1 MVELITICG
10 HPIASYHIVYPQHGN
25 RAEIYAAI
33 VLQNRIYE
41 SLGIILPTHHD
52 ADAETAFE
60 ILVGTTNRRDA
71 VAQSQSYS
79 VFAVGNKL
87 QTVAD
92 GYFGYLA
99 LARYFKNEF
108 LTDEASIDTSFSHT
122 VHFEQENIMVQ
133 RNATHRVMFHNVWYH
148 YISGKSYRFGVHN
161 GRYELSLIMGYHPDV
176 FGMNEFFSE
185 WRRQSE
191 IIALLQ
197 ENGYVEAQP
206 EGETREMY
214 NPVFYDPKRV
224 KLLHCRYDTY
234 GDLIVG
240 ENKRAI
246 IPSERYYTDDSKYCW
261 HSAVTGV
268 FETLETGERFALCNT
283 HLESNTFVPNQTPDE
298 GDPLR
303 AEQVTRVLIPAMRA
317 VMEQYGVPVLVGGDY
332 NSTVDRVACRL
343 LKEAGFVNMR
353 DVAELKNETC
363 SCHGYPVYSDA
374 LDAYVGGTHSCN
386 GYHLSIDQIF
396 ALDPQNELK
405 AKVYHTLDDDLVG
418 YVSDHCPVILDFTI
432 KK

>member
-1 MVELITICG
+1 MINAMTLNG
-10 HPIASYHIVYPQHGN
+10 QPISDYRIVYPKNGN
-25 RAEIYAAI
+25 RAEIYVAI
-33 VLQNRIYE
+33 VLQYHIYQKW
-41 SLGIILPTHHD
+41 GMILPTYND
-52 ADAETAFE
+52 GEAETPFE
-60 ILVGTTNRRDA
+60 ILIGNTNRGDA
-71 VAQSQSYS
+71 ATREQTYS
-79 VFAVGNKL
+79 VFFAGKKL
-87 QTVAD
+87 QAVAD

-99 LARYFKNEF
+99 LARYLKNELF
-108 LTDEASIDTSFSHT
+108 AKENSLEKGFSHT
-122 VHFEQENIMVQ
+122 ARYEDENIMVK
-133 RNATHRVMFHNVWYH
+133 RNGTHRVMFHNVWYH

-161 GRYELSLIMGYHPDV
+161 GRYELSLIMAYHPDV
-176 FGMNEFFSE
+176 FGMNEFFTE

-191 IIALLQ
+191 MIALLKA
-197 ENGYVEAQP
+197 NGYVEAQP
-206 EGETREMY
+206 EGEEREMY
-214 NPVFYDPKRV
+214 NPVFYDPRRV
-224 KLLHCRYDTY
+224 KLIHCRYDTY

-268 FETLETGERFALCNT
+268 FETPETGERFAVCNT
-283 HLESNTFVPNQTPDE
+283 HLESNTFVPNQTADE

-303 AEQVTRVLIPAMRA
+303 AEQVSRVLIPAMRKIA
-317 VMEQYGVPVLVGGDY
+317 QEYGVPVMVGGDY

-353 DVAELKNETC
+353 DAAEVKNETC
-363 SCHGYPVYSDA
+363 SCHGYPVYNEE

-396 ALDPQNELK
+396 ALDTQKVLQAN
-405 AKVYHTLDDDLVG
+405 VYHTLDDDVVG
-418 YVSDHCPVILDFTI
+418 YVSDHCPVLLDFII